1 MYFNYRGINIHYECI
16 GEGIPFFMIHG
27 FECDKELMKGCME
40 PVMEK
45 YNGYKRIYID
55 LPGMGKSE
63 SASWISSSNS
73 ILDML
78 CEFISVIVAGE
89 KFMIAGESYGGY
101 LTRGILSRFTDR
113 VYGMFLIC
121 PLILSDYSK
130 MDISRSNLKF
140 MDDKFYEENKD
151 DEDFKEFMKNAV
163 IVNEYTY
170 ERYKNEILCGL
181 KIADSKF
188 LNQLSRNYRFPFDVD
203 EKVQNMR
210 FDQPVTILCGRQDN
224 SVGYRDLLK
233 ISEDYKRCS
242 ISVVDM
248 AGHNLQIERP
258 EVFNLELED
267 FLKRVEIEIEEQKA
281 KREGDY
287 SNMKY
292 SKHRR

>member
-1 MYFNYRGINIHYECI
+1 
-16 GEGIPFFMIHG
+16 
-27 FECDKELMKGCME
+27 
-40 PVMEK
+40 
-45 YNGYKRIYID
+45 
-55 LPGMGKSE
+55 
-63 SASWISSSNS
+63 
-73 ILDML
+73 
-78 CEFISVIVAGE
+78 
-89 KFMIAGESYGGY
+89 
-101 LTRGILSRFTDR
+101 
-113 VYGMFLIC
+113 MFLIC

-130 MDISRSNLKF
+130 MDISRTNLKF
-140 MDDKFYEENKD
+140 MDDNFYEENKD

-258 EVFNLELED
+258 EIFNLELED
-267 FLKRVEIEIEEQKA
+267 FLKRVEIEIEEQQA
-281 KREGDY
+281 KKEGDY

-292 SKHRR
+292 SKHRK

>member
-45 YNGYKRIYID
+45 YDGYKRIYID

-89 KFMIAGESYGGY
+89 KFIIAGEY

-130 MDISRSNLKF
+130 MDISRTNLKF
-140 MDDKFYEENKD
+140 MDDNFYEENKD

-258 EVFNLELED
+258 EVFNLELQD